1 MYVLLGE
8 TREVFIA
15 NTYSTDPI
23 EDTCGHAIL
32 IVDYDDALN
41 AFKIVSSWG
50 INWGNEGYAWI
61 RYDFFLN

>member
-1 MYVLLGE
+1 MHVLLGE

-41 AFKIVSSWG
+41 AFKIVNSWG
-50 INWGNEGYAWI
+50 TNWLNE
-61 RYDFFLN
+61 